1 MDGLEPAAVFD
12 CLVLENRHRR
22 ARFREL
28 LEGLQE
34 GWEGGIFLL
43 DAALRSLRKMQFQ
56 FCRF

>member
-12 CLVLENRHRR
+12 CLVLENTHRR

-34 GWEGGIFLL
+34 EWEGGISLL
-43 DAALRSLRKMQFQ
+43 DAALRKIQFQ